1 MKALQDKGAVF
12 YDWPAGPALKATMR
26 DDETLIRLVT
36 SFATTE
42 ADVDSFLSGL

>member
-1 MKALQDKGAVF
+1 V
-12 YDWPAGPALKATMR
+12 ATLELVG

-42 ADVDSFLSGL
+42 ADVDGFLKCVAA